1 LYAPQNR
8 AELLVV
14 LKRYR
19 TPQALR
25 SFARIFTVLLPP
37 FYAPF
42 YGQMAKDLNS
52 LGMGIAFSVLTSI
65 ALTSLFE
72 SITQMEDPF
81 VGITSLDGI
90 NVADELQGV
99 FTEQLMDAR
108 RHHFPDAKEID
119 LQPQKLS
126 LPAGPEMRLLQAA

>member
-1 LYAPQNR
+1 
-8 AELLVV
+8 V
-14 LKRYR
+14 
-19 TPQALR
+19 
-25 SFARIFTVLLPP
+25 FLPP

-42 YGQMAKDLNS
+42 YGQMALDLNS

-81 VGITSLDGI
+81 VGITSLDASLDGI

-99 FTEQLMDAR
+99 FTETLLDAR
-108 RHHFPDAKEID
+108 RYHFPDAKEID
-119 LQPQKLS
+119 LKPQKVS
-126 LPAGPEMRLLQAA
+126 LPAGPEMRLLQVLEASAHSLVPKRV